1 MSKLFTTIL
10 PSLLA
15 GGLLFGSA
23 LTGAQPAPPAPP
35 APPAAAPPRPPKA
48 PKAPNVK
55 IKGDIH
61 IDLHD
66 IDQMVDEQIKNA
78 LDMIGD
84 NEDMPPQVREAA
96 KAKLEKI
103 RVKVKKHLSKISP
116 DDLEQLSEELGKM
129 GEELGDDMEQF
140 GKDMEKFGKDFEKQ
154 MEKKLEKQMRDKK
167 VIVWKGP
174 HDNDDDFDDEPDIA
188 DFDAADD
195 DVHALRDLGDLKLDQ
210 GQRKRLKDL
219 RDASERDVKVAKQQL
234 DKASDA
240 LRRQLESG
248 STNEA
253 DISRA
258 IDDVTRAEAAIR
270 KARILTWV
278 KARKE
283 LDDTQR
289 RKVEARKS
297 R

>member
-1 MSKLFTTIL
+1 MSLQTLQGVWWK
-10 PSLLA
+10 
-15 GGLLFGSA
+15 
-23 LTGAQPAPPAPP
+23 
-35 APPAAAPPRPPKA
+35 KA
-48 PKAPNVK
+48 
-55 IKGDIH
+55 
-61 IDLHD
+61 
-66 IDQMVDEQIKNA
+66 
-78 LDMIGD
+78 
-84 NEDMPPQVREAA
+84 
-96 KAKLEKI
+96 
-103 RVKVKKHLSKISP
+103 
-116 DDLEQLSEELGKM
+116 
-129 GEELGDDMEQF
+129 
-140 GKDMEKFGKDFEKQ
+140 
-154 MEKKLEKQMRDKK
+154 
-167 VIVWKGP
+167 
-174 HDNDDDFDDEPDIA
+174 
-188 DFDAADD
+188 
-195 DVHALRDLGDLKLDQ
+195 
-210 GQRKRLKDL
+210 
-219 RDASERDVKVAKQQL
+219 DASERDVKVAKQQL